1 MILLFLKITLS
12 KNCLS
17 ITTYTKIETPA
28 KNFNEKKIF
37 SVSYAKIISV
47 DNLKNGLAKITN
59 NVPLGLDGVTKAS
72 CSEKKIEALHK
83 SLKSHRFSP
92 TPVRKLSISKLDDRN
107 HPLGVVS
114 QLDKIVQAA
123 ILIQLEPILETV
135 FLDCSYGYRPNKNFH
150 HALKVIKTKWQHITW
165 IIKIDIQKY
174 FDTTNQNLLV
184 KMLSLYLDQATIELI
199 KKFLGCGYIDIYN
212 HLNPLGKT
220 KIWASQDF
228 LLSPILFNLYLHF
241 LDKFIIDNLLSLWNR
256 GDEQKYISGYHYRA
270 RLTENEQKVADCLNI
285 KGLTEAIGR
294 LKHNE
299 WVKAGLPSR
308 DVKDENFRRMFYVRY
323 VDDLLVGFCGTHAEA
338 VRIKSTI
345 EEFILNNLKLKTGE
359 AKSYV
364 THSSARNIQF
374 LGFYIRYVSKNKI
387 IKDQKKNEIYESEL
401 GYQLKSIA
409 INSAQLRIPTELILR
424 LAVVRGYGKARKTGS
439 IRASSCRRLSS
450 LEDKL
455 IVQKFSS
462 IIKGLV
468 NYYSPANRLS
478 DLWAIVAFYRKSCA
492 LTLAD
497 KHKFKTAAKVY
508 KRYGS
513 NLKVFDPASKKETIL
528 FYPTTLKTNTN
539 FKLGQNNITLLSS
552 ILDLT

>member
-12 KNCLS
+12 RNYLS
-17 ITTYTKIETPA
+17 ISTYTKIETPA

-37 SVSYAKIISV
+37 SVSYEKIISV
-47 DNLKNGLAKITN
+47 DNLKNGLAKTIN
-59 NVPLGLDGVTKAS
+59 NVPPGLDGVTKAN

-92 TPVRKLSISKLDDRN
+92 TPVRKLSISKLDNGNR
-107 HPLGVVS
+107 PLGVVS

-135 FLDCSYGYRPNKNFH
+135 FLDCSYGYRPNKNCH
-150 HALKVIKTKWQHITW
+150 HVLKVIKTKWQHITW

-184 KMLSLYLDQATIELI
+184 KMLSPYLDQATIELI
-199 KKFLGCGYIDIYN
+199 KKFLGCGYFDIYN
-212 HLNPLGKT
+212 HLNPLEKT
-220 KIWASQDF
+220 KIGTSQDF
-228 LLSPILFNLYLHF
+228 LSPILFNLYLHF
-241 LDKFIIDNLLSLWNR
+241 LDKFIMDHLLSLWNH
-256 GDEQKYISGYHYRA
+256 GDEQKYISGYHYHT
-270 RLTENEQKVADCLNI
+270 RLTGNEQRVVDCLNI

-308 DVKDENFRRMFYVRY
+308 DLKDENFRRMFYVRY
-323 VDDLLVGFCGTHAEA
+323 LDDFLVGFCGTHAEA
-338 VRIKSTI
+338 VRIKATI
-345 EEFILNNLKLKTGE
+345 EEFILNNLKLKTSD
-359 AKSYV
+359 AKSYI

-374 LGFYIRYVSKNKI
+374 LGFYIRYISKNKI
-387 IKDQKKNEIYESEL
+387 IKDQKRNETYESEL

-424 LAVVRGYGKARKTGS
+424 RAVVHGYGKARKAGS
-439 IRASSCRRLSS
+439 IRASSCRKLSS
-450 LEDKL
+450 LEDRL
-455 IVQKFSS
+455 IVQRFSN

-508 KRYGS
+508 KRYGP
-513 NLKVFDPASKKETIL
+513 NLKVSDPASKKETIL

-539 FKLGQNNITLLSS
+539 FKLGKNNITLSSS
-552 ILDLT
+552 ILDPT